1 MGAEGWRG
9 KTRRK
14 LRNDVAAA
22 FPNLSAEQLSEFI
35 PNKEELNVIKIYS
48 HKGEAIT
55 VYMNHR
61 NPILFEVEKALYPTV
76 EFSLK
81 DGKKQQLE
89 MFLMM
94 DFKIWFCFGTV
105 YTLWVYPDLLPAFST
120 WPPVLQKL
128 AGGAGPSEPTYP
140 VDNKGVDIGT
150 CSSVTVRAPVA
161 VAVATMSTAEML
173 AGGMK
178 GKGFA
183 VLHTYLDHL
192 WEYGD
197 KSCPPT
203 LAPLVP
209 DCAGDE
215 EEQEGKG
222 PVSSSPPAPA
232 QHVDMGDL
240 SLKEQDSCAELGKE
254 ELPESRTAE
263 PAENASTEE
272 QQDPEESRTPQEQ
285 MDALFSQCF
294 FHALKCKVK
303 KADLPLL
310 TSTFL
315 RSHMFPCCPAGQQLD
330 IKKSSYK
337 KFSKFLQCMQ
347 NQKILKVKE
356 LSKGVESIVEVDW
369 KHPDIKAFAV
379 PEGFSSASAAQD
391 SKNEDGEQVYHAPEI
406 TPLYGVPA
414 KMIPL
419 FQEAGHG
426 KGSVLSSNE
435 VRDII
440 INYVKTN
447 ELVDETNKNFV
458 KVNAI
463 LCDCLLD
470 KSEQDEISHLKWDD
484 LLSRCLDRLQSFYRV
499 TCFGQEPVV
508 RKGTIHPICVNIE
521 KRSAN
526 KKVTIIKNLELYGL
540 DPQCVANMLQQKV
553 QASATITPVPGA
565 KDRVQVQIQ
574 GNQIHHLAKM
584 LLGKWILELGWGWL
598 QQEGGFP
605 SGAVSV
611 DPKWALGCVAEEF
624 HLPRKHIRGL
634 ENAPKLRQK
643 K

>member
-1 MGAEGWRG
+1 MFSRAFRVRSNTAIKGSD
-9 KTRRK
+9 RRK
-14 LRNDVAAA
+14 LRTDVAAA
-22 FPNLSAEQLSEFI
+22 FPNLSAEQLTEFI

-55 VYMNHR
+55 VYMNNR
-61 NPILFEVEKALYPTV
+61 NPLLFEIEKALYP
-76 EFSLK
+76 
-81 DGKKQQLE
+81 
-89 MFLMM
+89 
-94 DFKIWFCFGTV
+94 TV

-128 AGGAGPSEPTYP
+128 AGGADLMLPGVVVPSSGFPQVER
-140 VDNKGVDIGT
+140 GML
-150 CSSVTVRAPVA
+150 CAVTLLGNRAPVA

-173 AGGMK
+173 AAGMK

-183 VLHTYLDHL
+183 VLHTYMDHL

-197 KSCPPT
+197 KSYPPT
-203 LAPLVP
+203 LAPLVT
-209 DCAGDE
+209 DSAEKESAEDE
-215 EEQEGKG
+215 EEMERKE
-222 PVSSSPPAPA
+222 PVISFSTDTL
-232 QHVDMGDL
+232 QHVDIGDL
-240 SLKEQDSCAELGKE
+240 SLKERDSCAILMGKE
-254 ELPESRTAE
+254 ELNENRAAETAE
-263 PAENASTEE
+263 DANTEVQQEAE
-272 QQDPEESRTPQEQ
+272 DSRTPQEQ
-285 MDALFSQCF
+285 MDALFNQCF

-303 KADLPLL
+303 KSDLPLL

-315 RSHMFPCCPAGQQLD
+315 RSHMFSCCPTGQQLD

-347 NQKILKVKE
+347 HQKILQVKE
-356 LSKGVESIVEVDW
+356 LNKGVESIVEVDW

-391 SKNEDGEQVYHAPEI
+391 SKSEDREQVYHAPEI
-406 TPLYGVPA
+406 IPLYGVST

-419 FQEAGHG
+419 FQESGHR
-426 KGSVLSSNE
+426 KGSILSSSE
-435 VRDII
+435 VRNII

-470 KSEQDEISHLKWDD
+470 KSEQDEISNLKWDD
-484 LLSRCLDRLQSFYRV
+484 LLSRCLERLQPLHQV
-499 TCFGQEPVV
+499 TFFGQEPVV
-508 RKGTIHPICVNIE
+508 RKGNIE
-521 KRSAN
+521 PIDITVAQRSSN

-540 DPQCVANMLQQKV
+540 DPQCVANILQQKV
-553 QASATITPVPGA
+553 QASATITPVPGT

-584 LLGKWILELGWGWL
+584 LL
-598 QQEGGFP
+598 
-605 SGAVSV
+605 
-611 DPKWALGCVAEEF
+611 EEYQ
-624 HLPRKHIRGL
+624 LPRKFIQGL
-634 ENAPKLRQK
+634 EKAPKLGRK

>member
-1 MGAEGWRG
+1 
-9 KTRRK
+9 RRK
-14 LRNDVAAA
+14 LRSDVAAA
-22 FPNLSAEQLSEFI
+22 FPNLSAEQLAEFI

-48 HKGEAIT
+48 HKGEAVT

-76 EFSLK
+76 YS
-81 DGKKQQLE
+81 
-89 MFLMM
+89 
-94 DFKIWFCFGTV
+94 
-105 YTLWVYPDLLPAFST
+105 LWVYPDLLPAFST

-128 AGGAGPSEPTYP
+128 AGGADLMLPGVVVPSSGFPQVEQ
-140 VDNKGVDIGT
+140 GT
-150 CSSVTVRAPVA
+150 LCAVTLLGNRAPVA

-173 AGGMK
+173 AAGMK

-197 KSCPPT
+197 KSYPPT
-203 LAPLVP
+203 LTPLVP

-215 EEQEGKG
+215 EEQEGTE
-222 PVSSSPPAPA
+222 PVNSFPPDPV

-240 SLKEQDSCAELGKE
+240 SLKEQENCAELLGKE
-254 ELPESRTAE
+254 EFQENRAAE
-263 PAENASTEE
+263 PAENTSTED
-272 QQDPEESRTPQEQ
+272 QQQPEDSRTPQEQ
-285 MDALFSQCF
+285 MDALFNQCF

-303 KADLPLL
+303 KSDLPLL

-315 RSHMFPCCPAGQQLD
+315 GSHMFSCCPAGQQLD

-337 KFSKFLQCMQ
+337 KFSKFLQSMQ
-347 NQKILKVKE
+347 NQKILQVKE

-391 SKNEDGEQVYHAPEI
+391 SKSEDREQVYHAPEI
-406 TPLYGVPA
+406 IPLYGVSA
-414 KMIPL
+414 RMVPL
-419 FQEAGHG
+419 FQESGHR
-426 KGSVLSSNE
+426 KGSILSSSE
-435 VRDII
+435 VRNII
-440 INYVKTN
+440 IDYVKTN
-447 ELVDETNKNFV
+447 ELVDESNKNFV

-484 LLSRCLDRLQSFYRV
+484 LFSRCLERRKPFHQV
-499 TCFGQEPVV
+499 TFFGQEPVV
-508 RKGTIHPICVNIE
+508 RKGNIE
-521 KRSAN
+521 AINITTAQRSSN

-540 DPQCVANMLQQKV
+540 DPQCVANTLQQKV

-584 LLGKWILELGWGWL
+584 LL
-598 QQEGGFP
+598 
-605 SGAVSV
+605 
-611 DPKWALGCVAEEF
+611 EEYQ
-624 HLPRKHIRGL
+624 LPRKYVRGL
-634 ENAPKLRQK
+634 EKAPKLGRK

>member
-1 MGAEGWRG
+1 MFARG
-9 KTRRK
+9 FRVRANTAIKGSDRRK

-22 FPNLSAEQLSEFI
+22 FPNLSAEQLYEFI
-35 PNKEELNVIKIYS
+35 PYKEELNVIKMYA
-48 HKGEAIT
+48 HKGEAVT
-55 VYMNHR
+55 VYMSHR
-61 NPILFEVEKALYPTV
+61 NPILFEVEKALYP
-76 EFSLK
+76 
-81 DGKKQQLE
+81 
-89 MFLMM
+89 
-94 DFKIWFCFGTV
+94 TV

-128 AGGAGPSEPTYP
+128 AGGADLMLPGVVVPPSGFPQVEQ
-140 VDNKGVDIGT
+140 GT
-150 CSSVTVRAPVA
+150 LCAVTLPGNRAPVA

-173 AGGMK
+173 ARGMK

-222 PVSSSPPAPA
+222 PVSSSLPAPV

-240 SLKEQDSCAELGKE
+240 SLKEQDICAELGKE
-254 ELPESRTAE
+254 ELHENRAAE
-263 PAENASTEE
+263 PAENASPEE

-315 RSHMFPCCPAGQQLD
+315 RSHMFSCCPAGQQLD

-369 KHPDIKAFAV
+369 KHPDIKAFEV

-419 FQEAGHG
+419 FQESGHG

-458 KVNAI
+458 KVNAV

-508 RKGTIHPICVNIE
+508 RKGTIHPISVNIE

-565 KDRVQVQIQ
+565 KDQVQVQIQ

-584 LLGKWILELGWGWL
+584 LL
-598 QQEGGFP
+598 
-605 SGAVSV
+605 
-611 DPKWALGCVAEEF
+611 EEF